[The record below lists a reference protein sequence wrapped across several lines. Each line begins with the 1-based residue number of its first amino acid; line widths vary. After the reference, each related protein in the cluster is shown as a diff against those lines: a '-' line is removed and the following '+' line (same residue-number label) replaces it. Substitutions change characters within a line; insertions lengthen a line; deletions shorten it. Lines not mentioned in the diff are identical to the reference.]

1 MPEARHAQRLERARP
16 LLEGLF
22 ARAEEM
28 RAATL
33 PSEPLRRAIDYMLHQ
48 RQALLRFL
56 DDGRLKPDNN
66 TAENAVRPLAIGRKN
81 WLFAG
86 SERGGRA
93 AALYLGLIQSCKACN
108 VNPWTYFDDILR
120 RIMAH
125 PVRQLRQLLPD
136 QWQPLKRDDRGQ
148 LLPH

>member
-1 MPEARHAQRLERARP
+1 
-16 LLEGLF
+16 
-22 ARAEEM
+22 M

-33 PSEPLRRAIDYMLHQ
+33 PAEPLRRAVDYMIHQ

-66 TAENAVRPLAIGRKN
+66 TAENAIRPLAIGRKN

-108 VNPWTYFDDILR
+108 VNPWAYFDDVLR

-136 QWQPLKRDDRGQ
+136 QWHPLERDARGQ
-148 LLPH
+148 ILPH